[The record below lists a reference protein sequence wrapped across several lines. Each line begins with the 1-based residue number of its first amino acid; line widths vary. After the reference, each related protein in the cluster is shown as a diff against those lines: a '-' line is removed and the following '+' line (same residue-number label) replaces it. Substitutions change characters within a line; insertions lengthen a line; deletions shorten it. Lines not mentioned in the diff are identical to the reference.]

1 LDSSFPSSSENR
13 GGYPGNGLVAW
24 QGGWN
29 SSYQDTDPLH
39 DSGHNSYIYWAC
51 KHLNYTYKN
60 DAAATA
66 MAPDSWSFTDRW
78 PEIPYLTAL
87 LNNYVNQVFH
97 CWDHFYNP
105 DYPNGIAGWAN
116 VFAATHADMS
126 KTNYSSG
133 NYLNAAQ
140 DLGHAS
146 HYMTDVANPM
156 HTGQAVNQI
165 IDYINQH
172 DTHREYEDY
181 VSSNWSSTSA
191 YKFGDL
197 VKNNNYSYRVRSP
210 DEATINI
217 ATFSHAYVDTLYY
230 KVKNQ
235 PGTGFYTDPTV
246 KNITEN
252 CVLIAARYTGGLVEY
267 TRENDIDEIPIAD
280 FDANPQSGSAP
291 LSVNF
296 IDKSHYYGSLPT
308 TWRWD
313 FGDGFTSDEQ
323 HPHQKE
329 YQNNGNYTVKLTVSN
344 ANGQSNKTMI
354 ISVVGSPAPQ
364 ADFNYATVGP
374 STIHFTDI
382 STNSPTSWVWDFGDG
397 SNASVE
403 QNPTHQYSGGIFATV
418 RLFASNVY
426 GATIREEMVLVLNP
440 WPIADFIPSTT
451 SGPSPLSVQFTDNS
465 TNYADNWTWDF
476 GDNSPVSY
484 QRNTSHTYN
493 NPGNYSAVLTASNS
507 YGNNTNTKVI
517 SVIPPPLFANFTANS
532 TSGRAPLIVQFTD
545 TSTGTPII
553 WNWSFGDGQTST
565 TQNPVHTFTQGGAY
579 TIALNVTNAT
589 GSNSSIRT
597 DYVIV
602 NGDKVGVFRNS
613 SGYGYWY
620 LDYNNDGVIDKEFQF
635 GSTADIPVVGDWD
648 GNGTSD
654 AGVFRPPSGYWYLDT
669 NKNSSVEYTF
679 PFGKSGD
686 IPVVG
691 DWDGDGISDIGVFR
705 PPSGYWYLDTNKNS
719 SVEYTFPFGK
729 SGDIPVVGDWDGNG
743 TSDAGIFRPSS
754 GFWYLDTNKNSSV
767 EYTFPFGKSGDIPV
781 VGDWNGDG
789 TSDAG
794 VFRPSETNWYLDTNK
809 INGSE
814 YVFQFGTTSDIP
826 VVGDWDG
833 SGISDA
839 GVFRPA
845 NGNWY
850 LNYNKQNSTVNKSF
864 HFGINNDTPKAGNWI

>member
-1 LDSSFPSSSENR
+1 MNSFQEN
-13 GGYPGNGLVAW
+13 G
-24 QGGWN
+24 
-29 SSYQDTDPLH
+29 
-39 DSGHNSYIYWAC
+39 
-51 KHLNYTYKN
+51 
-60 DAAATA
+60 
-66 MAPDSWSFTDRW
+66 
-78 PEIPYLTAL
+78 
-87 LNNYVNQVFH
+87 
-97 CWDHFYNP
+97 
-105 DYPNGIAGWAN
+105 
-116 VFAATHADMS
+116 
-126 KTNYSSG
+126 
-133 NYLNAAQ
+133 
-140 DLGHAS
+140 
-146 HYMTDVANPM
+146 
-156 HTGQAVNQI
+156 
-165 IDYINQH
+165 
-172 DTHREYEDY
+172 
-181 VSSNWSSTSA
+181 
-191 YKFGDL
+191 
-197 VKNNNYSYRVRSP
+197 SP
-210 DEATINI
+210 DLFPELRRKSTII
-217 ATFSHAYVDTLYY
+217 H
-230 KVKNQ
+230 Q
-235 PGTGFYTDPTV
+235 PVMEPV
-246 KNITEN
+246 NSIS
-252 CVLIAARYTGGLVEY
+252 C
-267 TRENDIDEIPIAD
+267 TRETPVIELICI
-280 FDANPQSGSAP
+280 FLQS
-291 LSVNF
+291 
-296 IDKSHYYGSLPT
+296 T
-308 TWRWD
+308 
-313 FGDGFTSDEQ
+313 
-323 HPHQKE
+323 
-329 YQNNGNYTVKLTVSN
+329 
-344 ANGQSNKTMI
+344 
-354 ISVVGSPAPQ
+354 
-364 ADFNYATVGP
+364 
-374 STIHFTDI
+374 
-382 STNSPTSWVWDFGDG
+382 
-397 SNASVE
+397 
-403 QNPTHQYSGGIFATV
+403 GIT
-418 RLFASNVY
+418 
-426 GATIREEMVLVLNP
+426 
-440 WPIADFIPSTT
+440 ADFITDRT
-451 SGPSPLSVQFTDNS
+451 SGPSPLPVQFTDNS

-517 SVIPPPLFANFTANS
+517 SVIPPPLFANFTANR

-545 TSTGTPII
+545 TSTGTPIS
-553 WNWSFGDGQTST
+553 WNWSFGDGQTNN

-579 TIALNVTNAT
+579 TITLNVTNST
-589 GSNSSIRT
+589 GSNTSIRT

-620 LDYNNDGVIDKEFQF
+620 LDYNNDGSIDKEFQF
-635 GSTADIPVVGDWD
+635 GSTADIPVVDDWD
-648 GNGTSD
+648 GNSTSD
-654 AGVFRPPSGYWYLDT
+654 AGVFRPPSGVWYLDT

-691 DWDGDGISDIGVFR
+691 DWDGNGTSDAGVFR

-754 GFWYLDTNKNSSV
+754 GFWYLDINKNSTV
-767 EYTFPFGKSGDIPV
+767 EYIFQFGRSGDIPV

-833 SGISDA
+833 SGTSDA